1 MPVTM
6 TLRKNLKPHTCTHT
20 HQQVAYQL
28 TTSEKQIRQSKKT
41 KPPYSCPYFFAKYWP
56 ILKILSLIH
65 STRNGKASF
74 LKTLWCIQGRVEI
87 INYQCNIYCLVT
99 KTTVLLIFILMK
111 FSIIEIIG
119 PSIKTFPLAFLI

>member
-41 KPPYSCPYFFAKYWP
+41 KPPYSCPYFLQNTDQFSKFFHWYTP
-56 ILKILSLIH
+56 QETEKPH
-65 STRNGKASF
+65 SSKHCG
-74 LKTLWCIQGRVEI
+74 
-87 INYQCNIYCLVT
+87 
-99 KTTVLLIFILMK
+99 
-111 FSIIEIIG
+111 
-119 PSIKTFPLAFLI
+119 AFREE